1 VSEEITSPEEVQSTV
16 QERLAS
22 QQQLPPTSSSA
33 WRSTRKEGFVV
44 ELPSGNKAR
53 VRRTLDLF
61 DLVRQGKVPNKL
73 IKVVQQ
79 MMGGG
84 RNMKEMNLSP
94 EELDSETLQEMTK
107 FIDVCCTR
115 VMIEPRCMF
124 PPDGD
129 PEPELWDPPEGA
141 ISIFDLGEEDKLY
154 LFHLAQG
161 GVADIEKFRI
171 EQKAALAALSNVNE
185 VQPEAEQPAVAG

>member
-1 VSEEITSPEEVQSTV
+1 MSEETANESTV
-16 QERLAS
+16 EERVAA

-33 WRSTRKEGFVV
+33 WRSARKEGFVV

-61 DLVRQGKVPNKL
+61 DLVRTGRVPNKL

-79 MMGGG
+79 MMGDK
-84 RNMKEMNLSP
+84 NMKEISLAP
-94 EELDSETLQEMTK
+94 EDLDGETLQEMTK
-107 FIDVCCTR
+107 FIDICCTR
-115 VMIEPRCMF
+115 VMIDPRCMF
-124 PPDGD
+124 PPADEA
-129 PEPELWDPPEGA
+129 EPELWDPPEGA
-141 ISIFDLGEEDKLY
+141 ISIYDLNEEDKLY

-161 GVADIEKFRI
+161 GVADVEKFRV
-171 EQKAALAALSNVNE
+171 EQKAALATLSNVEE